1 MSSQNSSQKT
11 SKSVSEKQ
19 MLLEEMSD
27 LESQMA
33 ELMKK
38 LNLLEQ
44 QPKKITLFVFEN
56 KEEIAAKKTQKQLDV
71 ENNSPLFKR
80 KNISDDK
87 IYHPYRTGIQRN
99 EKRYIDMFNYV
110 ILQREGRREGKV
122 KYINEC
128 LNLDNFKKDSFKE
141 SKNESE
147 PSVKTH
153 EKKKEEKSEKDN
165 KITVAL
171 NKKKINDL
179 RISARDMKIKNY
191 SVMKKEELVKSIY
204 DILKQK
210 ETEKEKKEKE
220 QKEKEETIKDINT
233 KKSKS
238 ELLKQCGVDESVDYD
253 ENDLNGNNDEN
264 LFYDEDDC
272 DEDSIDYE

>member
-1 MSSQNSSQKT
+1 MSSQKLSQKT
-11 SKSVSEKQ
+11 SKSVSSEKQ
-19 MLLEEMSD
+19 ILLEEMSD

-44 QPKKITLFVFEN
+44 EPKKITLFVFES
-56 KEEIAAKKTQKQLDV
+56 KEEISAKKTQKQLDV

-80 KNISDDK
+80 KNISDNK
-87 IYHPYRTGIQRN
+87 MYHPYRTGIKTN
-99 EKRYIDMFNYV
+99 EKRYTDMFNYV
-110 ILQREGRREGKV
+110 VLPGEGRREGKV

-128 LNLDNFKKDSFKE
+128 LNLDNFKNSLKE

-147 PSVKTH
+147 PSVKKS
-153 EKKKEEKSEKDN
+153 EKKKDDKKEKDD
-165 KITVAL
+165 KIIVAL

-191 SVMKKEELVKSIY
+191 SVMKKEELVNSIY
-204 DILKQK
+204 NILKRK
-210 ETEKEKKEKE
+210 ELEKEEKEKKEKE
-220 QKEKEETIKDINT
+220 SIKNINT

-238 ELLKQCGVDESVDYD
+238 ELLKECGVDDSVEYD

-264 LFYDEDDC
+264 LFYDDDEC
-272 DEDSIDYE
+272 DEDSVDYE

>member
-87 IYHPYRTGIQRN
+87 FYHPYRTGIQRN

-147 PSVKTH
+147 PSVKTP

-171 NKKKINDL
+171 NKKKIN
-179 RISARDMKIKNY
+179 
-191 SVMKKEELVKSIY
+191 
-204 DILKQK
+204 
-210 ETEKEKKEKE
+210 
-220 QKEKEETIKDINT
+220 
-233 KKSKS
+233 
-238 ELLKQCGVDESVDYD
+238 
-253 ENDLNGNNDEN
+253 
-264 LFYDEDDC
+264 
-272 DEDSIDYE
+272 

>member
-1 MSSQNSSQKT
+1 
-11 SKSVSEKQ
+11 
-19 MLLEEMSD
+19 MLLEELND

-38 LNLLEQ
+38 LNLIEQ

-56 KEEIAAKKTQKQLDV
+56 KEQIAAKKTEKQLDV

-80 KNISDDK
+80 KNLSDK
-87 IYHPYRTGIQRN
+87 FYRPYITGIQRN
-99 EKRYIDMFNYV
+99 EKRYIDMFNY
-110 ILQREGRREGKV
+110 ILLPHEGRREGKV

-128 LNLDNFKKDSFKE
+128 LNLDNFKKDSLKE

-147 PSVKTH
+147 PSVKTP

-165 KITVAL
+165 KIIVAL

-179 RISARDMKIKNY
+179 RITARDMKIKNY

-264 LFYDEDDC
+264 DLNGNNDENLFYDEDDC